1 MSGINSIVGLNKV
14 DLDYR
19 PEIKNP
25 TGKNGTVSVK
35 GIDND
40 ACFPDYRTGIRTFQ
54 LTKANAD
61 ILKNKMQ
68 ETAAQLYPKS
78 KKERE
83 SLVNTFMADPGIE
96 FHDDG
101 TATVDT
107 TQFKTPILHY
117 CLLNTVGMHTT
128 AMPDYIDEDL
138 YNHLMALAE
147 PGEKRE
153 KYIAE
158 LTANLPEG
166 PKNAAVSRLDD
177 AIFYA
182 KTLYYK
188 GHVVSTESW
197 NDHDRQREIAG
208 SVPPNRNNGWY
219 DDVVTV
225 GSKTVGSSFKGKAYV
240 GSRIL
245 HLTEGY
251 FRRNIMSAIAKPG
264 WFDED
269 WRKE

>member
-1 MSGINSIVGLNKV
+1 M
-14 DLDYR
+14 
-19 PEIKNP
+19 
-25 TGKNGTVSVK
+25 K

-54 LTKANAD
+54 LTKAKTET
-61 ILKNKMQ
+61 LKDKML
-68 ETAAQLYPKS
+68 ETAAQLYPKNLD
-78 KKERE
+78 ERKRGR
-83 SLVNTFMADPGIE
+83 LVNTFMADPGIE

-107 TQFKTPILHY
+107 TKFKTPILHY
-117 CLLNTVGMHTT
+117 CLLNTIGMHTT

-166 PKNAAVSRLDD
+166 AKNAAISRLDD

-208 SVPPNRNNGWY
+208 KVPPSRTNGWY
-219 DDVVTV
+219 DDVVTI
-225 GSKTVGSSFKGKAYV
+225 GSSSKARSYI
-240 GSRIL
+240 GLRIL

-251 FRRNIMSAIAKPG
+251 FRRNIMRAIAKPG
-264 WFDED
+264 WFDEGM
-269 WRKE
+269 

>member
-1 MSGINSIVGLNKV
+1 
-14 DLDYR
+14 
-19 PEIKNP
+19 
-25 TGKNGTVSVK
+25 
-35 GIDND
+35 
-40 ACFPDYRTGIRTFQ
+40 
-54 LTKANAD
+54 
-61 ILKNKMQ
+61 
-68 ETAAQLYPKS
+68 
-78 KKERE
+78 
-83 SLVNTFMADPGIE
+83 VNTFLADPGIE

-107 TQFKTPILHY
+107 TKFKTPILHY
-117 CLLNTVGMHTT
+117 CLLNTIGMHTT

-166 PKNAAVSRLDD
+166 AKNAAVSRLDD
-177 AIFYA
+177 AIFYV

-188 GHVVSTESW
+188 GHVVSKESW

-208 SVPPNRNNGWY
+208 GVPPNRNNGWY

-225 GSKTVGSSFKGKAYV
+225 GSKKVGASFKGKAYV

-264 WFDED
+264 WFDE
-269 WRKE
+269 